1 MMKNMMEDNWLN
13 LAMILNQWTENMS
26 KGIDLRLDMPDN
38 LNWDA
43 AEENPC
49 RILECLIESEL

>member
-1 MMKNMMEDNWLN
+1 MMEDNWLN

-26 KGIDLRLDMPDN
+26 KGIELRLDMPDN

-43 AEENPC
+43 EESNPAGFW
-49 RILECLIESEL
+49 

>member
-1 MMKNMMEDNWLN
+1 MMEDDWLN

-26 KGIDLRLDMPDN
+26 KEIKLRLDMPDN
-38 LNWDA
+38 FNWDA

-49 RILECLIESEL
+49 RILEGLIKSDL